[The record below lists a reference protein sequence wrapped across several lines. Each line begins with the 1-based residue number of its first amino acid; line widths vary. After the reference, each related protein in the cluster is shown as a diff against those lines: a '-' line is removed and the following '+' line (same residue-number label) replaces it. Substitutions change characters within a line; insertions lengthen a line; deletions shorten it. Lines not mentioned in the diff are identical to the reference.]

1 MKRYIYITLIVI
13 ISAIILLFK
22 FQNLENITVSFLSMS
37 ITIPTSLLVIIV
49 YVLGMLT
56 GGSLL
61 AFIRTLVKGAKI
73 K

>member
-61 AFIRTLVKGAKI
+61 AFIRTLVKGAKT